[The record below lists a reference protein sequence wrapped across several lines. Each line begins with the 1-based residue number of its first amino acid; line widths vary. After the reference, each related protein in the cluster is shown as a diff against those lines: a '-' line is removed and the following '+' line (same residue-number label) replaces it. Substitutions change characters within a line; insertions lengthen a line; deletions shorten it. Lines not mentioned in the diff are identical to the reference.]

1 MDKIEERI
9 KEIEERNK
17 KSNKIN
23 LLVGLVILLG
33 LASFYFYSA
42 HIQAEKNRQIAN
54 TKQELEIKAL
64 EKKNE
69 ELRAL
74 IAEQQVDSIQKY
86 AVYSA
91 NEVKEQLN
99 EIRKSTTNTQ
109 ILKSVDSIETRVNTI
124 KKFASDT
131 VAIRYYKRK
140 LDGDVVEK
148 VIRGIESPHY
158 IIDSIINVA
167 DRNKVN
173 TIYYGDL
180 VKKQYAEE
188 LALRLKKSGINIVNV
203 KPFKSKKGYDWKK
216 ITVQIEYEST
226 KVEDTKNNDWQI
238 RLYSYK
244 PDERIKK
251 RIEHLIGKSGFKLTV
266 FPDWEEKMSFFS
278 NRPTVLYYTKSNS
291 SRASQIAKQL
301 SEATKLNFSTALGTG
316 YGVSEKDKNNLFI
329 IHYNGDPN
337 SVSKSRMITKQQQ
350 PRKTDKY

>member
-158 IIDSIINVA
+158 IFDSIINVA

-188 LALRLKKSGINIVNV
+188 LALRLKNSGINIVNV

-216 ITVQIEYEST
+216 ITVQIEFEST
-226 KVEDTKNNDWQI
+226 KVEDAKNNDWQI

-244 PDERIKK
+244 PDQRIKK
-251 RIEHLIGKSGFKLTV
+251 RIESLIGKSGFKLTV

-278 NRPTVLYYTKSNS
+278 NRPTVLYYTNNNS
-291 SRASQIAKQL
+291 KRAEQIAKQL
-301 SEATKLNFSTALGTG
+301 FEATKVKFNTSLGKG

-329 IHYNGDPN
+329 IHYNGDPD

-350 PRKTDKY
+350 PIKTDKY